1 MSLPKPLRPTLV
13 LLIGGVLLTAGIGF
27 SLFNNQIIPLQ
38 SGLSYLIFE
47 NNYSYNTTIPL
58 ESGDELTVYARIY
71 ENVNVSLVL
80 RTMLGSILAENHSSD
95 SNQLLSISTKVNAS
109 DDYTI
114 SVYENQSTKY
124 ATFRLFMIRSLSV
137 PTYPYFAFGLALA
150 VPGII
155 ITALGFRDIYPRKKY
170 PTSWEFLEW
179 HHIILPI
186 TSFASLGAV
195 LFLFNQLPLSFMF
208 QDWQSILLF
217 SIIVI
222 LNIVLVLLTISILK
236 GRSLL
241 IYSWSL
247 LIIAILWSFIANFL
261 LSYGSR
267 TILPFLDFS
276 DPETYYLAESWIIH
290 FDAFAFQM
298 QLLIIIMFMFYAVTG
313 SYENYKTRIYL
324 ESTIPLTPETLKEK
338 GLDELQQ
345 KLRILIKKKK
355 FESFFGVLRM
365 RNLEASVILYCLLR
379 HYIDENIQTMTL
391 HGLLSAHSDIFSKT
405 IYERKT
411 VQDILAPL
419 GYVTFEE
426 GRIKNIK
433 LQIERSEVSRLIRIL
448 KSYIRRESKDKLE
461 ELVGVAEL
469 RKRKI
474 KFAGLTQDED
484 TS

>member
-1 MSLPKPLRPTLV
+1 MSLPKPLRPTLI

-27 SLFNNQIIPLQ
+27 SLFNNQIIPMQ

-47 NNYSYNTTIPL
+47 NNYSYNTTIGL

-80 RTMLGSILAENHSSD
+80 KTMLGSILAENHSSD
-95 SNQLLSISTKVNAS
+95 ANQLLSISTNVNAS
-109 DDYTI
+109 DNYTI

-124 ATFRLFMIRSLSV
+124 STFRLFMIRSLSV
-137 PTYPYFAFGLALA
+137 PIHPYLAFGLTLA

-155 ITALGFRDIYPRKKY
+155 LTALGFRDIYAKKKY
-170 PTSWEFLEW
+170 PASWEILEW
-179 HHIILPI
+179 HHIVLPVA
-186 TSFASLGAV
+186 SFASLGAV

-208 QDWQSILLF
+208 QDWQTILFF

-222 LNIVLVLLTISILK
+222 LNIVLVLLTTSMLK
-236 GRSLL
+236 GRTLL
-241 IYSWSL
+241 IYSWAL
-247 LIIAILWSFIANFL
+247 LIVAIIWSFTASLL

-298 QLLIIIMFMFYAVTG
+298 QLLILIIFMFYAVTG
-313 SYENYKTRIYL
+313 SYENYKTQIYL
-324 ESTIPLTPETLKEK
+324 ESAIPLTPETLKEK
-338 GLDELQQ
+338 GLDELKQ
-345 KLRILIKKKK
+345 KLRTLIKKKK
-355 FESFFGVLRM
+355 FEGFFRMLRM
-365 RNLEASVILYCLLR
+365 RDLEASVILYYLLR
-379 HYIDENIQTMTL
+379 HYIDESIQTMTL
-391 HGLLSAHSDIFSKT
+391 HGLLSAHPDIFSKT

-419 GYVTFEE
+419 GYVRFEE
-426 GRIKNIK
+426 GRIRNIQ
-433 LQIERSEVSRLIRIL
+433 LRIELSEVSRLVKLL
-448 KSYIRRESKDKLE
+448 KSYIRRETKEKLE
-461 ELVGVAEL
+461 ELVGVSEL

-474 KFAGLTQDED
+474 KFAGLPQDED
-484 TS
+484 AS